1 MFFILQS
8 CFTFVTTNKEINIS
22 HFKKLRLWKLQT
34 LKQPNKPNLQQH
46 NKLEKTRI
54 NIYKHFKT
62 LQTMKNLFNID
73 AELYEV
79 YSAIENNG
87 GEMTPELEAALEI
100 SESERLSKGEGYV
113 YVIKQLKSQA
123 ELIKS
128 EIKRLQDIAKRYE
141 TSAEKL
147 SDTLLQSVIAHGQIK
162 TAFVTISSRKSKSVS
177 ITDENAIPSEF
188 MRIKYEPNKTALKEA
203 LEAGQLIDGA
213 LIVENVSL
221 NIR

>member
-1 MFFILQS
+1 
-8 CFTFVTTNKEINIS
+8 
-22 HFKKLRLWKLQT
+22 
-34 LKQPNKPNLQQH
+34 
-46 NKLEKTRI
+46 
-54 NIYKHFKT
+54 
-62 LQTMKNLFNID
+62 MKNLFNID
-73 AELYEV
+73 AELWEV

-100 SESERLSKGEGYV
+100 SESERLTKGEGYV

-128 EIKRLQDIAKRYE
+128 EIKRLQEIAKRYE

-188 MRIKYEPNKTALKEA
+188 MRVKYEPNKTALKEA